1 MAIVMNLEPGN
12 YYIIKEVDAPEGYMP
27 SDPILFYY
35 GMPGDMD
42 QTKGSLYALPNGK
55 LTIKNEPVPYHIP
68 ATGGIGLKIFYT
80 IGFLL
85 TVLSI
90 SLIWRRIRLK
100 PTK

>member
-1 MAIVMNLEPGN
+1 
-12 YYIIKEVDAPEGYMP
+12 MP

-35 GMPGDMD
+35 GTQNNLNKEENP
-42 QTKGSLYALPNGK
+42 TALLVLPNNK

-85 TVLSI
+85 TVLSL
-90 SLIWRRIRLK
+90 SLIWRRIKLK